1 LNQQYY
7 KNNAASLLNIKPSIA
22 SNVAVIIFI
31 FVMIFCMF
39 FSKMEIYDIKTMVG
53 VLNKEN
59 KTLAITQYLNDSG
72 SINGENLLRVDNRVV
87 DYEVLEISDVQID
100 YNINQNYQIIVIK
113 LSDNCDDWFNGQIL
127 QIVLRM
133 NKEPVIKKFWKKIME
148 E

>member
-1 LNQQYY
+1 MNQQYY